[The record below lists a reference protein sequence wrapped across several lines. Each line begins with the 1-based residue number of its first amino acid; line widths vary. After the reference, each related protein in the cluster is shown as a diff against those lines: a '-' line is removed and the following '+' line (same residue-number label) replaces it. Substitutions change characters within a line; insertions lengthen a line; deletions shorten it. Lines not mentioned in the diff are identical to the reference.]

1 MKNNMMGTVRSV
13 MIGMAVGTAI
23 TAAGAVYLKDNKSA
37 VENAARKA
45 QNSKR
50 IITRAGENVIREIT
64 D

>member
-1 MKNNMMGTVRSV
+1 MKNKAMNMVRSA

-23 TAAGAVYLKDNKSA
+23 TAAGAMYIKENKA
-37 VENAARKA
+37 AAENAMQKA
-45 QNSKR
+45 KNSKR

>member
-1 MKNNMMGTVRSV
+1 MKNNAMGTVRSV

-23 TAAGAVYLKDNKSA
+23 TAAGAVYLKENKS
-37 VENAARKA
+37 VTENAARKA

>member
-1 MKNNMMGTVRSV
+1 MKNKAMNMVRSA

-23 TAAGAVYLKDNKSA
+23 TAAGAMYIKENKA
-37 VENAARKA
+37 AAENAIQKA
-45 QNSKR
+45 KNSKR